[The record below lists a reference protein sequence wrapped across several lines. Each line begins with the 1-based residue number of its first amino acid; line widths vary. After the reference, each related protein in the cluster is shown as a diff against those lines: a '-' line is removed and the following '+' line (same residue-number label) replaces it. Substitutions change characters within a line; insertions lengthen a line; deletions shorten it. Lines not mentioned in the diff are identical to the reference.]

1 MIRMTLP
8 VLIFSFICCFILS
21 KKKFCCTKRASP
33 VSSFHFQTALE
44 EEVTNKVHQLNDIV
58 SGQPLVIKMIVSYYR
73 TKGLLTELLGTLALT
88 LLIS

>member
-21 KKKFCCTKRASP
+21 KHFCCTKRASP
-33 VSSFHFQTALE
+33 VLSFHFQTALE